1 MDDIVRAAVDPSSTA
16 YPPIKKYPLVAKII
30 LPGIEK
36 AERAISDTL
45 QTVTVEALLRRAGTL
60 GLRRD

>member
-1 MDDIVRAAVDPSSTA
+1 MRAAVDPSSTS

-30 LPGIEK
+30 LPGLEK
-36 AERAISDTL
+36 AERAIADSL
-45 QTVTVEALLRRAGTL
+45 QTVTVEALLRRASAI